1 MLDSSSA
8 YAKLLLT
15 QKQLRL
21 HVPTALE
28 ACNSFAAVPA
38 RLRPPERA
46 ALAEIVASCF
56 ERAAS
61 IECKKPETQS
71 HTCMATAELSIA

>member
-8 YAKLLLT
+8 YAKMLLI

-28 ACNSFAAVPA
+28 ACNSFASPA

-46 ALAEIVASCF
+46 ALAEIVASCIA
-56 ERAAS
+56 RAAS
-61 IECKKPETQS
+61 LECKKPETQS